1 MEQKELEKI
10 FEYFYIVDFSYNGN
24 LGVLQQKTKDNLLE
38 LARLNKLGVLSNEKF
53 EELEEKT
60 RNYFTQEIKKVLAS
74 PNYYIL

>member
-10 FEYFYIVDFSYNGN
+10 FGYFYIVDFSYNGN